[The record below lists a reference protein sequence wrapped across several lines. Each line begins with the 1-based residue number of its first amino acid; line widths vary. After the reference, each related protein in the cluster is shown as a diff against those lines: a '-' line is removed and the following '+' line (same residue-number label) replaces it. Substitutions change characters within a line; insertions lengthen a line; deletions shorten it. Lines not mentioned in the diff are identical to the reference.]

1 MCDQS
6 VVLIWFCPVYPVIHT
21 CFSLPHFLQA
31 AEKRSVAFSGRE
43 GGWWG
48 WAGVWYY
55 RIESPFNKNIS
66 VPIQSFNALQK
77 VFLDF

>member
-31 AEKRSVAFSGRE
+31 AEKRSEDGQE
-43 GGWWG
+43 CD
-48 WAGVWYY
+48 
-55 RIESPFNKNIS
+55 ITE
-66 VPIQSFNALQK
+66 
-77 VFLDF
+77 